1 MSHHAARAE
10 KLQNAIDVA
19 GLALAA
25 VCLLHCLALPLL
37 VLLGP
42 IFGSGLLTGPAFHQ
56 WMLLVVAPTAMVAL
70 LLGCRRHKDKAVF
83 LLGASGLAA
92 LVLGI
97 VIGHEIASE
106 SFERIATLLGG
117 ALLTGGHS
125 RNYLLCRRASCDHA
139 GEGEGH

>member
-1 MSHHAARAE
+1 M
-10 KLQNAIDVA
+10 DMA
-19 GLALAA
+19 GLTLAGI
-25 VCLLHCLALPLL
+25 CLLHCLTLPLL

-42 IFGSGLLTGPAFHQ
+42 IFGSGFLTGPAFHQ

-70 LLGCRRHKDKAVF
+70 LLGCRRHKDKAVL

-106 SFERIATLLGG
+106 SFERIATFLGG
-117 ALLTGGHS
+117 VLLTGGHS
-125 RNYLLCRRASCDHA
+125 RNYLLCRRASCDHGDPGPEHA
-139 GEGEGH
+139 GDSAQH